1 MAEPAYRK
9 VYQDLKT
16 AIEQKKYKVGDILPT
31 EPELEKAFGF
41 SRTTIRKAIDMLAR
55 EGYIS
60 VRQGSGTRVLGRK
73 AVQNLNAFSSI
84 SQSVAAK
91 GFKVGLKSCF
101 LEICLPDSKIASL
114 LELGE
119 GEKTLC
125 IHRIKTAGKTPICLI
140 KNFIPL
146 SLVPDIKLDIKI
158 PVLYDFLKENYGIEY
173 TSSKDVISAQN
184 ATFEQ
189 ASLLEIEPRSALLHV
204 QRVCYRK
211 GIPSE
216 VDIVDM
222 IADFYEYEI
231 FLGEKIEG

>member
-9 VYQDLKT
+9 VYQALKD
-16 AIEQKKYKVGDILPT
+16 AILQKNYKAGDVLPA
-31 EPELEKAFGF
+31 EPELEKTFGY

-60 VRQGSGTRVLGRK
+60 VRQGSGTRVLNRK

-91 GFKVGLKSCF
+91 GLKVGLKSCY
-101 LEICLPDSKIASL
+101 LEICPADDKIASL
-114 LELGE
+114 LNLET
-119 GEKTLC
+119 GEKILC

-146 SLVPDIKLDIKI
+146 SLVPDMKLDVKI
-158 PVLYDFLKENYGIEY
+158 PVLYDYLRENYGIEY
-173 TSSKDVISAQN
+173 TSSKDLISACN

-189 ASLLEIEPRSALLHV
+189 ASLLEIEPKSALLHV
-204 QRVCYRK
+204 QRVCYRN

-216 VDIVDM
+216 VDVVDM

-231 FLGEKIEG
+231 FLGDKIE

>member
-9 VYQDLKT
+9 VYQALKD
-16 AIEQKKYKVGDILPT
+16 AIVQKVYKVGDVLPA
-31 EPELEKAFGF
+31 EPELEKTFGF

-60 VRQGSGTRVLGRK
+60 VRQGSGTRVQSRK

-91 GFKVGLKSCF
+91 GLQVGLKSCF
-101 LEICLPDSKIASL
+101 LEICPADSKIASL
-114 LELGE
+114 LEIRE
-119 GEKTLC
+119 GEKVLC
-125 IHRIKTAGKTPICLI
+125 IHRIKTAGKSPICLI

-173 TSSKDVISAQN
+173 SASKDVISAHN
-184 ATFEQ
+184 ASFEQ
-189 ASLLEIEPRSALLHV
+189 ASLLEIEPKSALLHV
-204 QRVCYRK
+204 QRVCFRK
-211 GIPSE
+211 GVPSE

-222 IADFYEYEI
+222 IADLYEYEI
-231 FLGEKIEG
+231 FLGEKIG